1 MDGTE
6 AREEELLRSKVLTA
20 LKDIACCDYRLGVGQ
35 LGLIQDVQVSEEG
48 AVSVKVLPC
57 CIFGM
62 NRLVTSVRE
71 GLGRIEGITKAEVDV
86 AWDQVWDRMSQEGKG
101 MLQLDLKA
109 LAQKHGLKPWG
120 SSSQKP

>member
-1 MDGTE
+1 M
-6 AREEELLRSKVLTA
+6 
-20 LKDIACCDYRLGVGQ
+20 
-35 LGLIQDVQVSEEG
+35 SEEG

-86 AWDQVWDRMSQEGKG
+86 AGTRSGTGTVC
-101 MLQLDLKA
+101 LKRA
-109 LAQKHGLKPWG
+109 REC
-120 SSSQKP
+120 SSLT